1 MNFIISL
8 SGQLGSGKST
18 IGKLLAKQLG
28 YTFYSTGSAQRKIA
42 AERGMTTLELN
53 QLSMTDSSIDK
64 QIDSIFKNLALQDE
78 NFVVDSRL
86 GFFFIP
92 SSLKV
97 KLNVETQV
105 AAERIFSDPTRSEEK
120 KYTSVQEAKQSLLK
134 RRALEVERFKKLY
147 HVDIDN
153 EANFDL
159 VIDTTQKTP
168 DEIVNIIIDKFQK
181 FQKRRLK
188 EIEQHSE

>member
-1 MNFIISL
+1 MNFIITL

-18 IGKLLAKQLG
+18 IGKMLATRLD

-42 AERGMTTLELN
+42 AERGLTTLELN
-53 QLSMTDSSIDK
+53 KLSMTDSSIDE
-64 QIDSIFKNLALQDE
+64 QIDSVFKELALQDE
-78 NFVVDSRL
+78 NYIVDSRL

-97 KLNVETQV
+97 KLNVETKV
-105 AAERIFSDPTRSEEK
+105 AAERIFNDPSRSEEK
-120 KYTSVQEAKQSLLK
+120 KYNTVQEAEKSLLE

-159 VIDTTQKTP
+159 VIDTTGKTP
-168 DEIVNIIIDKFQK
+168 DEIVNLILEKFKK

-188 EIEQHSE
+188 GL